1 MVVGVFSRTSV
12 DCADKCAFTYHTEKC
27 IKGQNNKPCD
37 CQHHH
42 FILDM
47 VLTTPLFFL
56 VTPICWVLFSG
67 SRKTDALPAHKQSAQ
82 DTVTILICIALLFY
96 VHSGTSNVFSQ
107 RMCSIAWAIF
117 REPLLLVDNS
127 IW

>member
-1 MVVGVFSRTSV
+1 MVGGVFRTSL
-12 DCADKCAFTYHTEKC
+12 DYADECAFTYHTEKC

-56 VTPICWVLFSG
+56 VTPIFWVLLSG
-67 SRKTDALPAHKQSAQ
+67 STKTDALPAQ
-82 DTVTILICIALLFY
+82 
-96 VHSGTSNVFSQ
+96 
-107 RMCSIAWAIF
+107 
-117 REPLLLVDNS
+117 
-127 IW
+127 